1 MAPQSS
7 AKFVSYDLRP
17 SKQCE
22 RKMMLD
28 SFNAAMESGFPI
40 SDYRY
45 VGMGAN
51 RFYDFILIH
60 KYLGIDKMISLEH
73 DRKILP
79 RATFNCPYKFIKI
92 LNTTVYDFISS
103 DRFTGN
109 SLYWMD
115 YDSRIRPDITRDI
128 ASLVSSAKLGDF
140 IFFTVCGVPPEY
152 IEGKNSSGRLAELNE
167 RFHNLANSL
176 TIEDMENANFTKA
189 VYKILHAAFTNAFV
203 VKDEGAFRPFFQV
216 EYADGLNMVTY
227 GGVFATTDKCRVFLD
242 LLRTRVPFLSSRF
255 LKNYRIKRFDLTEKE
270 RNLFDLAATAEC
282 SDAKEIEEL
291 RKLGFKTRE
300 LKSYSELLRYHP
312 RYVET
317 LI

>member
-1 MAPQSS
+1 MAPRSS

-28 SFNAAMESGFPI
+28 SFNAAMESDFPI

-73 DRKILP
+73 DQKMLQ
-79 RATFNCPYKFIKI
+79 RAIFNCPYKFIKI
-92 LNTTVYDFISS
+92 LNATVHNFVSS
-103 DRFTGN
+103 DHFTEN
-109 SLYWMD
+109 SIYWMD

-128 ASLVSSAKLGDF
+128 ASLASRVKLGDF
-140 IFFTVCGVPPEY
+140 IFFTTCGVPPKN
-152 IEGKNSSGRLAELNE
+152 IEKKSGRERLDELNE
-167 RFHNLANSL
+167 VFHGLANSL
-176 TIEDMENANFTKA
+176 TIEDMENVNFTRA
-189 VYKILHAAFTNAFV
+189 VHKILHAAFTNAFV
-203 VKDEGAFRPFFQV
+203 VRDEGVFRPFFQV
-216 EYADGLNMVTY
+216 EYADGLNMITY
-227 GGVFATTDKCRVFLD
+227 GGVFAETGKCKTFLD
-242 LLRTRVPFLSSRF
+242 HLRIKVSFLSF
-255 LKNYRIKRFDLTEKE
+255 ELFKNYRIKKFDLTEKE
-270 RNLFDLAATAEC
+270 RNLFDLAVTAKR
-282 SDAKEIEEL
+282 SNAKEIGEL
-291 RKLGFKTRE
+291 KRLGFETRE
-300 LKSYSELLRYHP
+300 LQSYSELLRYHS